1 MVPFADETWRKQME
15 TIAASCAAE
24 YSWTPLNST
33 LNSASAAVQ
42 SDQEPENYAK

>member
-1 MVPFADETWRKQME
+1 MVPIADETWRKQSEM
-15 TIAASCAAE
+15 IAASGAAE

-42 SDQEPENYAK
+42 SDREPEHFAR